1 MLVRPLT
8 TRDRYVS
15 VLSHMDYQEDAVFKA
30 MADPTRRA
38 LLDALRNGP
47 ATTGALCSSHPQM
60 SRFGVLDH
68 LRVLREAGLITVEG
82 AGRTRWNYL
91 NPVPIREVYVRW
103 MRPIAE
109 APAVELLAIKAAAE
123 ARSAAPDVRDTKRR
137 ARTRTDTP
145 SEERSA

>member
-1 MLVRPLT
+1 
-8 TRDRYVS
+8 VS
-15 VLSHMDYQEDAVFKA
+15 FLSHMDQEDAVFKA

-47 ATTGALCSSHPQM
+47 ATTGDLCSSHPEM
-60 SRFGVLDH
+60 SRFGVMDH

-103 MRPIAE
+103 MQPIAE
-109 APAVELLAIKAAAE
+109 APAAELLAIKATAE
-123 ARSAAPDVRDTKRR
+123 ARGKTTDVRDTPKRR
-137 ARTRTDTP
+137 VRTRTDTS
-145 SEERSA
+145 SEGRSA